1 MTEEQK
7 KYYNAMKK
15 LGSKKPQKPIP
26 RPMVPTHSTST
37 LKTDS
42 VLHDTSR
49 NGFIGIVSIQT
60 DFEHSVLINSLLSML
75 KLTL

>member
-37 LKTDS
+37 LKTQIQFYMIRPEMVS
-42 VLHDTSR
+42 LVLFLFKQILNTQ
-49 NGFIGIVSIQT
+49 F
-60 DFEHSVLINSLLSML
+60 
-75 KLTL
+75 